1 MLSVSGGGVDVMK
14 QSSSP
19 GTGGES
25 TVVVLA
31 QLHGILDT
39 WLGPPGGANTL
50 QRPPLRHLLR
60 KYGTHCSLNQT
71 HSILEFQIASHPAP
85 VMYYKLYGCSG
96 LRRRLKSLQEAV
108 IIRTVNTVVAAGL
121 EHKTALPG
129 LSSTSE

>member
-1 MLSVSGGGVDVMK
+1 MK

-19 GTGGES
+19 RTGGES

-71 HSILEFQIASHPAP
+71 HSILEFQIASHPAL
-85 VMYYKLYGCSG
+85 VMYYKLYGWSG
-96 LRRRLKSLQEAV
+96 SRRRLKSFRKPL
-108 IIRTVNTVVAAGL
+108 
-121 EHKTALPG
+121 
-129 LSSTSE
+129 LSEQ